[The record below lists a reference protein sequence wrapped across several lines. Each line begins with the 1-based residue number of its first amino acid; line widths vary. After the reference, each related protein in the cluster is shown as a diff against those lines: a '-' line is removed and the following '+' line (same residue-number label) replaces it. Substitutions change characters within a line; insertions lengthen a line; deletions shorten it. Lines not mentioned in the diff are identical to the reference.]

1 MRKEPSLCDRLTRDM
16 LSAEHTRTRG
26 LFSRGVAHAIPVQ
39 LQSLTVVTSQ
49 SACAVVLGHCLAPL
63 LPGLSPREEEG
74 SLVDP
79 TGMATT
85 AGSCGGCLE
94 QISVTCFYLGT
105 VLMLVE

>member
-1 MRKEPSLCDRLTRDM
+1 MV
-16 LSAEHTRTRG
+16 H
-26 LFSRGVAHAIPVQ
+26 VIPMQ

-49 SACAVVLGHCLAPL
+49 SVRAVGLSHCLAPL